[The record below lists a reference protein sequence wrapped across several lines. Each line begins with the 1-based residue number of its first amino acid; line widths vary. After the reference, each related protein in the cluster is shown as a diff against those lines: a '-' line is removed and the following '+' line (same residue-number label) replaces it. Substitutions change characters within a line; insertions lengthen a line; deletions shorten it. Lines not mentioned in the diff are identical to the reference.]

1 MGSSGINPTNPIAN
15 IGALA
20 NSGIKSA
27 DLIIGTEAA
36 KYSNSKYIQLGKDI
50 IEPYNKMITAAL
62 RRGLSKWEIY
72 SSSLTWQ
79 ATITKNKATQTIE
92 NAYMTKVPY
101 TVFAADKNTT
111 KGYI

>member
-1 MGSSGINPTNPIAN
+1 
-15 IGALA
+15 
-20 NSGIKSA
+20 
-27 DLIIGTEAA
+27 
-36 KYSNSKYIQLGKDI
+36 
-50 IEPYNKMITAAL
+50 MITAAL

-111 KGYI
+111 RDTYNFTDGLEQRYGCLLYTSSSSKITLEFLAIWS